1 MWQNRH
7 NNVMFTVEILHT
19 RLFGDLAYSI
29 FIRISLSGSELPHSS
44 KNRAC
49 VGHPAGARSE
59 LQPRLK
65 GDHAWTAIATQTDA
79 Q

>member
-1 MWQNRH
+1 M
-7 NNVMFTVEILHT
+7 T
-19 RLFGDLAYSI
+19 YSI
-29 FIRISLSGSELPHSS
+29 FIRISLSGSELPHTFAE
-44 KNRAC
+44 NAN
-49 VGHPAGARSE
+49 VWGTPAGARSE